1 VRDEELR
8 SRLQTLA
15 RVGQAAAKPAPIA
28 AVRRRGRRKVQAG
41 VVVVLACLLAAGAG
55 TQLLGQSRD
64 SRPALPVAPSIG
76 PPAATAPS
84 TFVGQVGDGTNMQ
97 TVIIDARTG
106 MTVRQVPGSERHSD
120 QPAVPATDVVV
131 GPDLRSMYLP
141 VPSTSSTACDS
152 GWTQLDLASGA
163 RQPAFGGLKGVS
175 EFSLSADGRWLAF
188 VHTFPAVGGTPA
200 LIRSPCDSELAVRD
214 LASKR
219 QRTWTIPQG
228 ATVDQ
233 LQLSPDA
240 AQFAYRL
247 RQGPDRRMSLHLL
260 PLAGTTQATQG
271 RDLPSPGDCPMSTPR
286 FASDQRLLALA
297 GRGCANGP
305 VERLLATFDLRTG
318 QLVSSEPLALRS
330 EIFSLDVDRSGR
342 YVIIAA
348 VAGGSQA
355 RSEAVYVLRNG
366 HLQRVPLPGACWQ
379 ADW

>member
-1 VRDEELR
+1 VLDEELR
-8 SRLQTLA
+8 SRLQALA
-15 RVGQAAAKPAPIA
+15 GVGQAAATPAPIA

-41 VVVVLACLLAAGAG
+41 VVVVLACLLVAGAG
-55 TQLLGQSRD
+55 TQLLGQSRG
-64 SRPALPVAPSIG
+64 SRPTPPVAPSVG
-76 PPAATAPS
+76 PPAATAPT
-84 TFVGQVGDGTNMQ
+84 TFVGQVGDGTTQ
-97 TVIIDARTG
+97 RTVVIDARTG
-106 MTVRQVPGSERHSD
+106 RIVREVPGSEHRVD
-120 QPAVPATDVVV
+120 LTTDAVV

-152 GWTQLDLASGA
+152 GWTQVDLASGA
-163 RQPAFGGLKGVS
+163 RRAAFDGLEGVR

-188 VHTFPAVGGTPA
+188 VHTFPAVGGLPA
-200 LIRSPCDSELAVRD
+200 LIRPPCDTELAVRD

-247 RQGPDRRMSLHLL
+247 RQGPNRQMSLHLL

-271 RDLPSPGDCPMSTPR
+271 RDLPPPGDCPMSTPR
-286 FASDQRLLALA
+286 FLGSQRLLALA
-297 GRGCANGP
+297 GRGCGTGP
-305 VERLLATFDLRTG
+305 FKNLLATFDLGTG
-318 QLVSSEPLALRS
+318 QLVSSEPLAVPG
-330 EIFSLDVDRSGR
+330 EIFSLDVDRTGR

-348 VAGGSQA
+348 AGGANRQQPA
-355 RSEAVYVLRNG
+355 TVYALRNG
-366 HLQRVPLPGACWQ
+366 HLQRVPLPSDCWQ

>member
-1 VRDEELR
+1 MRDEELR
-8 SRLQTLA
+8 SRLQALA
-15 RVGQAAAKPAPIA
+15 GVGQAAARPAPIA

-41 VVVVLACLLAAGAG
+41 VVLVLACLLAAGAS

-64 SRPALPVAPSIG
+64 SRPAPPVAPSIG

-84 TFVGQVGDGTNMQ
+84 TFVGQVGDGTNMR

-106 MTVRQVPGSERHSD
+106 MTVRQVPGSERHTD
-120 QPAVPATDVVV
+120 QPDTPATNVVV
-131 GPDLRSMYLP
+131 GPDLRTMYLP
-141 VPSTSSTACDS
+141 VPGTSSTACDS
-152 GWTQLDLASGA
+152 SWTQLDLASGA
-163 RQPAFGGLKGVS
+163 RRPAFDGLEGVR

-188 VHTFPAVGGTPA
+188 VHTFPAVGGSPA
-200 LIRSPCDSELAVRD
+200 LIRPPCDTELAVRD

-247 RQGPDRRMSLHLL
+247 RQGPDRHMSLHLL

-271 RDLPSPGDCPMSTPR
+271 RDLPPPGDCPMSTPR
-286 FASDQRLLALA
+286 FAGGQRLLALA
-297 GRGCANGP
+297 GRGCGTGP
-305 VERLLATFDLRTG
+305 FENLLANFDSRTS

-330 EIFSLDVDRSGR
+330 EIFSLDVDRTGK

-348 VAGGSQA
+348 VGGGSQQQ
-355 RSEAVYVLRNG
+355 SEAVYVLRNG
-366 HLQRVPLPGACWQ
+366 HLQRVPLPWACWQ